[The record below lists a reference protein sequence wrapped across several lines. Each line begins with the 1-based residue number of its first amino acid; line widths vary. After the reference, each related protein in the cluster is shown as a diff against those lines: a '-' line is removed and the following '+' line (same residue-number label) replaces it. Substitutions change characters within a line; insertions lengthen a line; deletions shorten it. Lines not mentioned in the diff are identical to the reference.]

1 MYRLL
6 FINELSKN
14 IVDGLDGAL
23 GIGYPILFNAI
34 GILSI
39 FLQFMIFQMQDR
51 KKIIIVSIFSNI
63 GWLSYFAL
71 QGDLISGTA
80 NIIGIMSN
88 IIFLLRGKYRW
99 ADSKWW
105 LAFFL
110 AVAGGFSLFT
120 FKVWNDVFAF
130 MASLSTTVAFFMLKE
145 NNIRKISLFS
155 YCMFMCNSISKL
167 YIVALI
173 ADMTAL
179 ISVVTSLIRY
189 SKREE
194 EPKETQKAQE

>member
-1 MYRLL
+1 MYSLL
-6 FINELSKN
+6 FINERSKN

-105 LAFFL
+105 LAFFS
-110 AVAGGFSLFT
+110 AVAGVFSLFT

>member
-1 MYRLL
+1 MYSLL

-105 LAFFL
+105 LVFFL

-155 YCMFMCNSISKL
+155 YCMFVCNSISKL
-167 YIVALI
+167 YLVALI
-173 ADMTAL
+173 ADITAI

-189 SKREE
+189 SQ
-194 EPKETQKAQE
+194 KEKEKGE